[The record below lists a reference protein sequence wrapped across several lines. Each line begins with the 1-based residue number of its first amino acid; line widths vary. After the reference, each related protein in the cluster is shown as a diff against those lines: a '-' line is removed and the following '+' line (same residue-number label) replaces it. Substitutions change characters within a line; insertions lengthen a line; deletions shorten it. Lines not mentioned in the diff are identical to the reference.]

1 LHVKVLPVATAVAA
15 AVNLTQHAPAS
26 IAWLAVAVVAL
37 DDTVVVAVA
46 AVMGVAV
53 AVAVAVDAEAVVV
66 VVMAAAT
73 EVAMVGAAR
82 SVANWF

>member
-1 LHVKVLPVATAVAA
+1 MHVKVLPVATAVAA

-37 DDTVVVAVA
+37 DDTVVVVVA
-46 AVMGVAV
+46 AVMAV

>member
-53 AVAVAVDAEAVVV
+53 AVAVDAEAVVV

>member
-37 DDTVVVAVA
+37 DDTVVVAV
-46 AVMGVAV
+46 
-53 AVAVAVDAEAVVV
+53 DAEAVVV

>member
-1 LHVKVLPVATAVAA
+1 MHVKVLPVATAVAA

-53 AVAVAVDAEAVVV
+53 AVAVDAEAVVV